1 MDEIFETARL
11 QMHELDREI
20 EEQQVARLI
29 RSTKSGWNL
38 PARVLAGLGRALI
51 TVGTAIVGR
60 AEATPR
66 RTIPT

>member
-20 EEQQVARLI
+20 EQRQVERLV
-29 RSTKSGWNL
+29 RSTRSGANV
-38 PARVLAGLGRALI
+38 PARVLAGFGRTLIAL
-51 TVGTAIVGR
+51 GTALVGR
-60 AEATPR
+60 AEAAPR